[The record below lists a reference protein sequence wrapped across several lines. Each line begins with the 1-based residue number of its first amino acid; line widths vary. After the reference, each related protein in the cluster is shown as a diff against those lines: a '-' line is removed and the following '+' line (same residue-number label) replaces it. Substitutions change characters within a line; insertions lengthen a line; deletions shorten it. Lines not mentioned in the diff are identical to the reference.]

1 VVKERRSGAERRA
14 AALRKLKAERR
25 SGLERRQGPAPGW
38 GGEKLH
44 RRVLLMAQDEDSLIV
59 SLAKKENRKINSL
72 IRELVLAGI
81 KATGRVK
88 GAAPKG
94 V

>member
-1 VVKERRSGAERRA
+1 VVKERRSGKERREAALKKLEKERRSGAERR
-14 AALRKLKAERR
+14 
-25 SGLERRQGPAPGW
+25 QGRVPGW
-38 GGEKLH
+38 GSEKLH

-59 SLAKKENRKINSL
+59 SLAKKENRPINSL

-81 KATGRVK
+81 RATGRVK

-94 V
+94 A